1 MSTPLRRVRALW
13 WRRTLRF
20 RITAV
25 ATLVTLVALSGLA
38 LFTSNLMRPLLVGA
52 ADAEL
57 NDILATV
64 APAVRDGRAPEIRS
78 VGIQVHVLDTAGEP
92 VDATARPGFDPAD
105 IRLLKAGTPVL
116 RLGDDPPQRWVGT
129 VVTAP
134 DGSQR
139 LVVVGTGLVG
149 YRPAPDRALNWLLL
163 AAILGAAAGGAATW
177 FAVRSSLR
185 PVERIRRAAAQLP
198 AGSRLPLPG
207 ADDELRS
214 LAAALNGLLARRDEA
229 SERLRKFTGDA
240 AHELRSPVASIRVQ
254 AEVAVANPDPE
265 LSQEVLGE
273 VVRESERL
281 STLVDGL
288 LTLARSDAGELPR
301 AEPVDVAAAARDAI
315 IRTGQAGAAPPSLI
329 ETGATP
335 PSSIKH
341 SPPIGLYAASGA
353 CWVLAAPAEVDL
365 VLDNLLR
372 NAVRHARARVTVS
385 VLLSASSVRLVVD
398 DDGYGIAEE
407 HRAKVF
413 DRFYRVQDDRARSS
427 GGSGLGLALVA
438 EVVRRRGGTVR
449 VGESPDGGARF
460 QVRWRPM
467 TP

>member
-1 MSTPLRRVRALW
+1 MNGLLRRVRALW

-20 RITAV
+20 RIAAV
-25 ATLVTLVALSGLA
+25 ATAVTLVALLSLA
-38 LFTSNLMRPLLVGA
+38 ILTSNLMRPLLVRSADTELDATLA
-52 ADAEL
+52 A
-57 NDILATV
+57 V
-64 APAVRDGRAPEIRS
+64 VPAVAAGRVPEPGP
-78 VGIQVHVLDTAGEP
+78 VGMQVHVLDTAGEP
-92 VDATARPGFDPAD
+92 LDGRPRPPLDAAD
-105 IRLLKAGTPVL
+105 VRVLKAGTPVL
-116 RLGDDPPQRWVGT
+116 RRAADPPQRWVGT

-134 DGSQR
+134 DGAQR

-149 YRPAPDRALNWLLL
+149 YNSAPQRAVGWLVAAALL
-163 AAILGAAAGGAATW
+163 ASAAGGFATW

-185 PVERIRRAAAQLP
+185 PVERMRRAAARLP

-207 ADDELRS
+207 AHDELRS
-214 LAAALNGLLARRDEA
+214 LAAALNALLARRDEA
-229 SERLRKFTGDA
+229 TERVRRFTGDA

-265 LSQEVLGE
+265 LSQEVLSE

-288 LTLARSDAGELPR
+288 LTLARSDAGEIPV
-301 AEPVDVAAAARDAI
+301 AEPVDVAASARDAVARLDSNGLAVSLHLGGAPCWI
-315 IRTGQAGAAPPSLI
+315 SAAPS
-329 ETGATP
+329 
-335 PSSIKH
+335 
-341 SPPIGLYAASGA
+341 
-353 CWVLAAPAEVDL
+353 EVDL

-372 NAVRHARARVTVS
+372 NAARHARARVAVS
-385 VLLSASSVRLVVD
+385 VLPAASSVRLVVD

-407 HRAKVF
+407 HRARVF

-438 EVVRRRGGTVR
+438 EVVRRRAGTVT

-460 QVRWRPM
+460 QVRWRALES
-467 TP
+467 